1 MNLLDW
7 AKHLCGASASPE
19 LVDLHVRDAIAA
31 FVCGLATHEGLA
43 LAGLYDER
51 TNRIDMASLVAGIA
65 RLSESDDI
73 HLASCVT
80 PGAAVIAVALAF
92 AGNSDRDNFTRAVS
106 AGYSA
111 GLQMGLAMGGAK
123 ALTHGVWPTLLAA
136 PPMAAVTASCLA
148 GHDPRTVA
156 HAIALSLSGA
166 SGRLGRPAGT
176 GRWFTFA
183 EAVAKG
189 IRAAAAA
196 GRGVQG
202 DLALLSSPWLAA
214 QAGQDGV
221 DMNVF
226 ESPLPMSNAGFKPFP
241 IARQGAN
248 AVAAFQR
255 MLADGLDTKQIESIE
270 VFVPAMNVA
279 LISRPL
285 AAGDRLSL
293 LCNMGFQ
300 LACAAIAPDMLYDP
314 ERSGGPGDK
323 LIDFS
328 KRVSVTAATDLD
340 AYLPGRWPARVVVNC
355 GTQEFQETVIAA
367 PFDHDRPDV
376 PQLLS
381 NKWRRMLAP
390 EDARELIE
398 GQSPPAQLWQ
408 RIEARVRMVA
418 RPEG

>member
-1 MNLLDW
+1 MKLLDW
-7 AKHLCGASASPE
+7 AGQLCRASASPE
-19 LVDLHVRDAIAA
+19 IADLHVRDTIAA
-31 FVCGLATHEGLA
+31 FVCALATREGRA
-43 LAGLYDER
+43 LARLYDER
-51 TNRIDMASLVAGIA
+51 ANRIDLAAIVTGIA

-80 PGAAVIAVALAF
+80 PGAAVIPVALAF
-92 AGNSDRDNFTRAVS
+92 AESNSRDEFNRAVS

-111 GLQMGLAMGGAK
+111 GLQIGSVVGGAK
-123 ALTHGVWPTLLAA
+123 SLAHGVWPTLLAA
-136 PPMAAVTASCLA
+136 PLMAAVTTSCLA
-148 GHDPRTVA
+148 GHDAPTLA
-156 HAIALSLSGA
+156 HAIALSFSGA
-166 SGRLGRPAGT
+166 SGRLGRPAGA

-189 IRAAAAA
+189 MRASIAA

-202 DLALLSSPWLAA
+202 DLALLVRPWLTA
-214 QAGQDGV
+214 QAGHDGV
-221 DMNVF
+221 DMNAF
-226 ESPLPMSNAGFKPFP
+226 ESRVPISDAGFKPFP

-255 MLADGLDTKQIESIE
+255 MLADGFDPKQIESIE

-285 AAGDRLSL
+285 VARDRLSL

-300 LACAAIAPDMLYDP
+300 LACAAFAPDMLYDP
-314 ERSGGPGDK
+314 ERANGPADQ
-323 LIDFS
+323 LMEFAR
-328 KRVSVTAATDLD
+328 RVSVVAATDLD

-355 GTQEFQETVIAA
+355 GQQKFEETVIAA
-367 PFDHDRPDV
+367 PFDHDGPDL

-408 RIEARVRMVA
+408 RLVARVRMA
-418 RPEG
+418 ATSEG